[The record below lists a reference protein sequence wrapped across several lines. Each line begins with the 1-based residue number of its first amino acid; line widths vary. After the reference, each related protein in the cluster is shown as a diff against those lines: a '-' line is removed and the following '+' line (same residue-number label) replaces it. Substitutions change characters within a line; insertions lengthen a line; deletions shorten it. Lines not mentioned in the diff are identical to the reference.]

1 MITLRRMFGDTLL
14 TKEGEQPTK
23 KVLGDATAIGLYFSA
38 HWCPP
43 CRTLTPQ
50 IAEWYT
56 NTLKEKGMEIIY
68 VSRDRTEEQYKSYY
82 KEQPWVAIPYEE
94 QDKIDALSKKYKV
107 KSIPT
112 LVILDS
118 DGKLI
123 TKEGREA
130 VSGDPTGE
138 RYPWVPLTGEQK
150 AKEVLDLL
158 GEDVVKKAKGKA
170 ISLYFGAH
178 WVPPARTFLTKLISA
193 YEAGLSNQMEV
204 VYCSSDRTETDFASE
219 RKQMPWLVLP
229 YEKRVERD
237 KLAELCGVTALPNFT
252 ILTPDGN
259 LITHDGRTRVADD
272 PTGATF
278 PGGGWYPQPINNIN
292 SDHGALN
299 DEKCV
304 IALGQDELLFAVL
317 KMVAQRCYDE
327 TDNDIREMPY
337 RFFRAPPGTVTDQ
350 VRKLT
355 KVQGDRLVLLDIP
368 NGGSY
373 YICESRCCCGANV
386 REWLADVAAG
396 KIEKQTLASQT

>member
-1 MITLRRMFGDTLL
+1 MFGDTLL

-23 KVLGDATAIGLYFSA
+23 KVLGDTTAIGMYFSA

-43 CRTLTPQ
+43 CRTLTPM
-50 IAEWYT
+50 IADMYR
-56 NTLKEKGMEIIY
+56 NSFKAKGMEIIY
-68 VSRDRTEEQYKSYY
+68 VSRDRNEEQFKSYY
-82 KEQPWVAIPYEE
+82 DEQPWVAIPYEE

-138 RYPWVPLTGEQK
+138 QYPWFPLSAEQK
-150 AKEVLDLL
+150 AKSLLGLL
-158 GEDVVKKAKGKA
+158 GEDLVKAAKGKA
-170 ISLYFGAH
+170 IGLYFGAH
-178 WVPPARTFLTKLISA
+178 WVPPAREFLAKLISA
-193 YEAGLSNQMEV
+193 YGSGLSNQMEV
-204 VYCSSDRTETDFASE
+204 IYCSSDRTETDFASE
-219 RKQMPWLVLP
+219 RKQMPWQVLP
-229 YEKRVERD
+229 YDQRAQRD
-237 KLAELCGVTALPNFT
+237 KLAQLCGVTALPNFT
-252 ILTPDGN
+252 VLTPDGS
-259 LITHDGRTRVADD
+259 LITHDGRTRVLDD

-278 PGGGWYPQPINNIN
+278 PGGGWYPQPISNIN

-304 IALGQDELLFAVL
+304 IALGNDDLLFAVL
-317 KMVAQRCYDE
+317 KGVAQRCYDE
-327 TDNDIREMPY
+327 TDSDIREMPW

-350 VRKLT
+350 VRNLT
-355 KVQGDRLVLLDIP
+355 KVQGDKLVMLDIP
-368 NGGSY
+368 DGGSFY
-373 YICESRCCCGANV
+373 TCDTRTCCGASI

-396 KIEKQTLASQT
+396 KIEKKTLQQ